1 MRSRALRWI
10 YPDVPAPTKFTA
22 GVARELLP
30 REPDVVAEIL
40 DEATEL
46 FRVPYERADS
56 AERRATTL
64 QGAVAIAATFTLAA
78 GTLVTDADKVGSH
91 AWRVVFAVAIA
102 FVVLAFV
109 IAGVVALQATSRID
123 AWRYPD
129 ERERFLQM
137 KTQGVEDIRAAR
149 ALALLQAYGENDQLA
164 GWKIRRT
171 TLAARWFRIALLLL
185 LAFAGLFVIY
195 VAQL

>member
-1 MRSRALRWI
+1 MRWI
-10 YPDVPAPTKFTA
+10 YPDVPAPTKFTTD
-22 GVARELLP
+22 VTRELVPL
-30 REPDVVAEIL
+30 EPAGVAEIL
-40 DEATEL
+40 DDAREL
-46 FRVPYERADS
+46 FRVPFERADA

-78 GTLVTDADKVGSH
+78 GSLVTDADKVGSH
-91 AWRVVFAVAIA
+91 GWRVAFAVAIA
-102 FVVLAFV
+102 VVVFAFV

-123 AWRYPD
+123 AWSYPD
-129 ERERFLQM
+129 EQERFLQM
-137 KTQGVEDIRAAR
+137 KTQRVEDIRTGR

-164 GWKIRRT
+164 AWKIHRT

-195 VAQL
+195 VAHL